1 MLLNLNICTNESE
14 LTNYPN
20 SIVIFIGDCRSLETQ
35 RLIGLT
41 GGVEG
46 SAFNPPMEACQAF
59 ANGNM
64 QAFQAIYMNYLAND
78 VNVNS
83 YLLSIIQATSLLGK
97 RVVLFMDINSYNMYY
112 PLLNQYMQSAYGLL
126 VGNLM
131 CGIQGQIQDT
141 FLPQLYYKMY
151 QQGDLSVRDYL
162 KVLPKENPNYQ
173 QILTYAY
180 LNNQISAEEYLPNM
194 QYQYTETVVNKLVSD
209 FALYEY
215 ITNYEGYCRL
225 LEKIKQDIINNGG
238 HYICRPLSEY
248 ASI

>member
-46 SAFNPPMEACQAF
+46 SAFNPPIEASQAF

-64 QAFQAIYMNYLAND
+64 QAFQAIYMNYLVND
-78 VNVNS
+78 TNVNS

-97 RVVLFMDINSYNMYY
+97 SVVLFIDIDSYNMYF
-112 PLLNQYMQSAYGLL
+112 PILNQYMQTTYGLI
-126 VGNLM
+126 VGNRM
-131 CGIQGQIQDT
+131 CGVQGQIVDT
-141 FLPQLYYKMY
+141 ILPQLYYRMY
-151 QQGDLSVRDYL
+151 QQGDLSPRDYL
-162 KVLPKENPNYQ
+162 SILPQEAPNYQ
-173 QILTYAY
+173 QVLTYAY
-180 LNNQISAEEYLPNM
+180 LNNQISGEEYLPRM
-194 QYQYTETVVNKLVSD
+194 EYQYTETVVNKLVSD
-209 FALYEY
+209 FALNSY

-238 HYICRPLSEY
+238 HYICRPISEY
-248 ASI
+248 C